1 MTAAGR
7 PAAHEDAPPRAPR
20 LAPSDALAA
29 MDPDLRRAFASAEAL
44 VLDVDG
50 VLTDGGVHAHSD
62 GTESLTFFVRDSS
75 GVWQAHKAGIKVG
88 IVTGRAT
95 GIPESKTALFPL
107 SGARTGALDKAAGLR
122 SLLDEFGVAPARC
135 AYVGDDLLDGPALRI
150 AGLPVCVAD
159 AEPDVL
165 PLARYVTRRPGGRG
179 AVREVT
185 DLLLEA
191 RGMRAAVVARLLGG
205 AEPVR

>member
-1 MTAAGR
+1 MTHRRKPGVAA
-7 PAAHEDAPPRAPR
+7 AADGTAVVRA
-20 LAPSDALAA
+20 ADVLAA
-29 MDPDLRRAFASAEAL
+29 MEPGLRYAFASAEAL
-44 VLDVDG
+44 ILDVDG
-50 VLTDGGVHAHSD
+50 VLTDGGVTAHSD
-62 GTESLTFFVRDSS
+62 GGESLTFFVRDSS

-95 GIPESKTALFPL
+95 GIPESKPALFPL
-107 SGARTGALDKAAGLR
+107 SGARTGTLDKAAGVL
-122 SLLDEFGVAPARC
+122 SLLAELGVVPARC

-150 AGLPVCVAD
+150 VGLPICVGDAD
-159 AEPDVL
+159 PDVL

-191 RGMRAAVVARLLGG
+191 RGARAGILARFLGG
-205 AEPVR
+205 AETPR

>member
-1 MTAAGR
+1 MTER
-7 PAAHEDAPPRAPR
+7 TTEPTPAE
-20 LAPSDALAA
+20 ALAA
-29 MDPDLRRAFASAEAL
+29 LAPALRDLFARAEAL

-50 VLTDGGVHAHSD
+50 VLTDGGIESRSD
-62 GTESLTFFVRDSS
+62 GTEALTFHVRDSS
-75 GVWQAHKAGIKVG
+75 GTWQAHKAGIRVG

-107 SGARTGALDKAAGLR
+107 SGVRAGRLDKGEALR
-122 SLLDEFGVAPARC
+122 SLLAEWNVAPERC
-135 AYVGDDLLDGPALRI
+135 AYVADDVLDGPALRLV
-150 AGLPVCVAD
+150 GLPICVAD

-165 PLARYVTRRPGGRG
+165 RLARYVTRRRGGRG

-191 RGMRAAVVARLLGG
+191 RGARAALVERLLGTPRVADG
-205 AEPVR
+205 VR